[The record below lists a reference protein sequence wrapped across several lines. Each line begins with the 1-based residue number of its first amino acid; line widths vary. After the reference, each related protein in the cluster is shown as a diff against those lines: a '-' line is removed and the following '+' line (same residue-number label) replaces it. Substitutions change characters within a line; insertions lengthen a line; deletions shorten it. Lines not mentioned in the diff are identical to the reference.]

1 MENRSELALQEL
13 DEKVREVEAIPTVLS
28 VLPLRDIV
36 VVPFAMYP
44 ILIGRASSLKAVA
57 RALERGKFILLLTQK
72 DAEEEEPTAD
82 SVYRTGTV
90 GKILE
95 IVRLPNDLVKILVE
109 GLVQARAVQ
118 LYKTGEGY
126 LEAEV
131 QINVQEGVDT
141 TDKELQALIRH
152 ARDLFH
158 QYVQYHREIP
168 PEVATAFDNIDDPVK
183 KLYYA
188 VANLQVEAAQKQ
200 KILERWDLKDQYFEL
215 IAQLTAE
222 IDVLKLEK
230 DIDQRVQETIQKAQ
244 RRYLIQEQIRALQQ
258 ELGEEAEASPELAKL
273 KEAIEAAKMP
283 EVVKAKAY
291 EEFEKLKK
299 IPPMAPEFTV
309 VRNYLDWLV
318 ALPWS
323 EATPDNLD
331 IEHVR
336 KILDADH
343 YGLENVK
350 ERILEYI
357 AVLNLVKEV
366 RGQILCFVGP
376 PGVGKTSLAKSI
388 ARALGRKF
396 VRISLGGVRDEAEIR
411 GHRRTY
417 VGAMPGKILQAMKR
431 AGTVNPVMLLDEV
444 DKMGMDFRGDPAAA
458 LLEVLDPEQNYAFN
472 DHYLEVD
479 YDLSRVLFIAT
490 ANVRFDIPQP
500 LLDRMEVIE
509 LTSYLDFEKLEI
521 AKRHLIPRLLKSHGL
536 ERFRIRFSDA
546 AIMAIIQEY
555 TKEAG
560 VRNLER
566 QLASVLRK
574 VAKQIVYDIAQKRQV
589 LEREVQTNGQQAAQ
603 KDLEQLAE
611 EEVRQRRML
620 IRRQDVYAMLKAPPF
635 RKRHI
640 VRKDHIGVATGLAWT
655 SFGGDILPVEVII
668 MPGKERLLLTGKLGE
683 VMKESAQA
691 ALSFVRA
698 NAKRLGVPERF
709 AENADI
715 HIHVPEGAIPKD
727 GPSAGITI
735 AVALVSAAAQKPV
748 RSDVAMTGEITLR
761 GTILAVG
768 GLTEKL
774 VAAKRAKIATVL
786 IPAENVPD
794 LDKIPDRVK
803 EGLEIIPV
811 KHLFDA
817 MPYVFRNRG
826 RRQRSSA

>member
-1 MENRSELALQEL
+1 MENRSELALKEL

-28 VLPLRDIV
+28 VLPLRNIV

-57 RALERGKFILLLTQK
+57 KALERGKFILLLTQK
-72 DAEEEEPTAD
+72 DAEEEEPTAE
-82 SVYRTGTV
+82 SLYRTGTV

-95 IVRLPNDLVKILVE
+95 VVRLPNDLVKILVE
-109 GLVQARAVQ
+109 GLVQAQATR
-118 LYKTGEGY
+118 LYKTAEGY
-126 LEAEV
+126 WEAEV
-131 QINVQEGVDT
+131 QLNVQEGIDP

-158 QYVQYHREIP
+158 QYVQYHREVP

-188 VANLQVEAAQKQ
+188 VANLQVEAEQKQ
-200 KILERWDLKDQYFEL
+200 KILEHFNLKDQYFEL

-222 IDVLKLEK
+222 IDVLKLEQ

-258 ELGEEAEASPELAKL
+258 ELGEEAEANPELAKL

-283 EVVKAKAY
+283 EVVKARAY
-291 EEFEKLKK
+291 EEFQKLKK

-318 ALPWS
+318 SLPWA

-336 KILDADH
+336 KILDEDH
-343 YGLENVK
+343 YGLEMVK

-357 AVLNLVKEV
+357 AVLNLIREV

-417 VGAMPGKILQAMKR
+417 VGAMPGKIIQAMKR
-431 AGTVNPVMLLDEV
+431 AGTINPVILLDEV
-444 DKMGMDFRGDPAAA
+444 DKMGIDFRGDPAAA

-479 YDLSRVLFIAT
+479 YDLSKVLFIAT
-490 ANVRFDIPQP
+490 ANVKFDIPQP
-500 LLDRMEVIE
+500 LLDRMELIE

-521 AKRHLIPRLLKSHGL
+521 AKRHLIPRLLKAHGL
-536 ERFRIRFSDA
+536 ERYRIRFHDA

-566 QLASVLRK
+566 QLASILRK
-574 VAKQIVYDIAQKRQV
+574 LAKQIVYEIAQKQQELQ
-589 LEREVQTNGQQAAQ
+589 LEAQSNGQQPEE
-603 KDLEQLAE
+603 KDWHTIAE
-611 EEVRQRRML
+611 EEVRRRRIS
-620 IRRQDVYAMLKAPPF
+620 IRKQDVYRLLKAPPF
-635 RKRHI
+635 RRRRVLLKPQ
-640 VRKDHIGVATGLAWT
+640 IGVAMGLAWT
-655 SFGGDILPVEVII
+655 SFGGDILPVEVIM

-698 NAKRLGVPERF
+698 NAKRLGVPEQF
-709 AENADI
+709 AENTDI

-735 AVALVSAAAQKPV
+735 AVALISAAAQKPV
-748 RSDVAMTGEITLR
+748 RGDVAMTGEITLR
-761 GTILAVG
+761 GTILPIG

-774 VAAKRAKIATVL
+774 VAAKRAKMSTVL
-786 IPAENVPD
+786 LPADNVPD
-794 LDKIPDRVK
+794 LEKIPDRVK
-803 EGLEIIPV
+803 EGLEIVPV
-811 KHLFDA
+811 RHLFDA
-817 MPYVFRNRG
+817 MPHVFPKT
-826 RRQRSSA
+826 